1 MTSRTGRLHSR
12 RASRLLRHIAMERI
26 YTDTLVDVAE
36 ELRQMELALQDAIC
50 SLDACNDITGDP
62 VTDADEDDFNT
73 GQFTK
78 SNDENVKLLL
88 RLLQQVSATCGE
100 LENKNAIEI

>member
-12 RASRLLRHIAMERI
+12 RASRSLRHIALERI

-36 ELRQMELALQDAIC
+36 ELRQMELALQEAIS
-50 SLDACNDITGDP
+50 SLDECNDTAWEP
-62 VTDADEDDFNT
+62 VADADDHDFNAD
-73 GQFTK
+73 QFSK
-78 SNDENVKLLL
+78 SDDENVKLLL